1 MLQHTAGHLETI
13 YLPPDLFSDSTLCL
27 AFPKTEKT
35 APRSSATKAGLMP
48 FKRTITNGVD
58 KLPSKMNEVS
68 LERQSSSNKSLCLS
82 HAVIFRDSLALLG
95 SFEIKGH
102 IGSIYY
108 STGTLTHTW
117 TRTQGTESCQSAVRQ
132 AVD

>member
-1 MLQHTAGHLETI
+1 
-13 YLPPDLFSDSTLCL
+13 
-27 AFPKTEKT
+27 
-35 APRSSATKAGLMP
+35 MP

-95 SFEIKGH
+95 SFKIKGH

-117 TRTQGTESCQSAVRQ
+117 TRTQGTKSCQSAVRR
-132 AVD
+132 AG